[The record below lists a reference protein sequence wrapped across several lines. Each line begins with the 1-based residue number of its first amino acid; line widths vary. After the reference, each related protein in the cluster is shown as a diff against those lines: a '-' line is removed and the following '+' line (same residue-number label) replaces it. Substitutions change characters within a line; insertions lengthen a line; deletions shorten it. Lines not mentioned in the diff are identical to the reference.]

1 MLYTCDIGN
10 TNIKVATFDSGV
22 ISGNYNFSGIDK
34 FFEFLIANSPS
45 QLALSSVVPALGK
58 EISQFIKTNFNFSP
72 FILNHNL
79 KFNLSIDYHPLENL
93 GIDRICS
100 AEGALF
106 LFKNSS
112 DFKSY
117 SSKSI
122 IVTIDLGTATTINI
136 IKYPQIFSGGL
147 IAPGVK
153 MMFNS
158 LSKDTALLPSVSEN
172 DYNQIISQDT
182 KSSLA
187 SGVVNSTIGLIERTL
202 VSIKKIYSAEQ
213 LKIFIT
219 GGNAKNFLPHFDFE
233 FQFEKALVLWGIKAI
248 YDTNIKAN

>member
-10 TNIKVATFDSGV
+10 TNIKVATFDADA
-22 ISGNYNFSGIDK
+22 ISGHYNFSDIGK
-34 FFEFLIANSPS
+34 LFEFLIKNRPS
-45 QLALSSVVPALGK
+45 QLALSSVVPALEK
-58 EISQFIKTNFNFSP
+58 EISQFIKSNFNFSP
-72 FILNHNL
+72 FIINHKL
-79 KFNLSIDYHPLENL
+79 KFNLLIEYRPIENL

-106 LFKNSS
+106 LFKNSN
-112 DFKSY
+112 DYKNY
-117 SSKSI
+117 SLKNV
-122 IVTIDLGTATTINI
+122 IVTIDLGTATTINV

-158 LSKDTALLPSVSEN
+158 LSKDTALLPSVSES
-172 DYNQIISQDT
+172 DYNEIIAQDT

-187 SGVVNSTIGLIERTL
+187 SGVINSTIGLIERTL
-202 VSIKKIYSAEQ
+202 TRVQKIYSAEQ

-219 GGNAKNFLPHFDFE
+219 GGNAKNILPQIDFE
-233 FQFEKALVLWGIKAI
+233 FQFEKDLVLWGIKSI
-248 YDTNIKAN
+248 YDTNIRLS